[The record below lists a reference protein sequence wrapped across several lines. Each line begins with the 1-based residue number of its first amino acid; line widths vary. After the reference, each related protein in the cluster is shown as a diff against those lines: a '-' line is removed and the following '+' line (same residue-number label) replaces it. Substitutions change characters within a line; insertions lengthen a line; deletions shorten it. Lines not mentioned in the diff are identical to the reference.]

1 MAVRRLKVTKGDKV
15 FFISYMRY
23 EILIGSKQGKIR
35 IAVLTIGILPA
46 NWMRGYALES
56 AILSLM
62 SSK

>member
-46 NWMRGYALES
+46 N
-56 AILSLM
+56 
-62 SSK
+62 